1 MRMVS
6 EYERRAEECRKIATQ
21 MKDPEQKK
29 QIEVMAQAWDLLART
44 RLKTAPKSFAG
55 VCPRLDFGRSIRRSV
70 TSTMMRWNCR
80 TVLVTNLA
88 GGQHTTMLHV
98 S

>member
-44 RLKTAPKSFAG
+44 RRKQLQKASQGFAPG
-55 VCPRLDFGRSIRRSV
+55 
-70 TSTMMRWNCR
+70 
-80 TVLVTNLA
+80 
-88 GGQHTTMLHV
+88 
-98 S
+98 

>member
-21 MKDPEQKK
+21 MKDPELKK

-44 RLKTAPKSFAG
+44 RLKH
-55 VCPRLDFGRSIRRSV
+55 LRRDEQ
-70 TSTMMRWNCR
+70 RP
-80 TVLVTNLA
+80 
-88 GGQHTTMLHV
+88 Q
-98 S
+98 